1 MTTKTLRSNRKW
13 TEADLERMV
22 AMLTGGDSVEKV
34 ARQLRRTEAAIRVRA
49 TKLRV
54 SASSDLAQ
62 RAKRN
67 EELGR

>member
-1 MTTKTLRSNRKW
+1 
-13 TEADLERMV
+13 
-22 AMLTGGDSVEKV
+22 MLTGGDSVEKV

-54 SASSDLAQ
+54 SASGDLAQ